1 MNEFNLDGIESI
13 RIVSAHGNLRVIGA
27 SAPPAAVLCAVEPR
41 VNREGTR
48 AEVSL
53 RSNAEVRLPAGV
65 AIEIVDCHGNL
76 ELEDFAPPVVLGR
89 VGGNLHARR
98 IGALVVRDRIG
109 GNATVETSGGFECE
123 QIGGSLVIDHA
134 QAFVRVRQIG
144 GKLEAEATGP
154 IEIDSIG
161 AKAVVRGA
169 SGSVSITKVGGRLRL
184 ENLAGDAAI
193 DRVGGHAT
201 VAGLRGNLDLGRV
214 GGALDLRG
222 PFPAGKIWHAMTG
235 GRIEL
240 ELDAEASLSVAA
252 SAGWG
257 RIRLYGIDEG
267 GLKRDGRSRVQGAIG
282 AERADS
288 ERTRLSLETRN
299 ADIIF
304 ARAGSREN
312 DCWPSGRRF
321 PGAFDELGEMLRA
334 EFGGEIPGFVNSIL
348 GAAGRIVARGGKFSS
363 DAMRDA
369 GGEASAEVARA
380 VEEFSRKLSDEIRRA
395 AQPGCGRTREDRRQ
409 VRDAIHA
416 AARKMSAAIR
426 EARHPAHRPA
436 GEPMNE
442 ERPHAAGPDSPPRPE
457 TAANSPRPGGTRPLD
472 PAAYQGD
479 IMKILQAV
487 KSGEIEPEEA
497 DEMITALMEAESA
510 ADNPSRA

>member
-13 RIVSAHGNLRVIGA
+13 RIISAHGNLRVVGA
-27 SAPPAAVLCAVEPR
+27 SHAPAAVLCAVEPR
-41 VNREGTR
+41 VNRDGAR
-48 AEVSL
+48 AEISL
-53 RSNAEVRLPAGV
+53 RSNAEVRIPPGIAL
-65 AIEIVDCHGNL
+65 EIVECHGNL
-76 ELEDFAPPVVLGR
+76 EIEDFAAPVVLGR
-89 VGGNLHARR
+89 AGGNLHARR
-98 IGALVVRDRIG
+98 IGALVIRDRIG
-109 GNATVETSGGFECE
+109 GSATVETSGGFECE
-123 QIGGSLVIDHA
+123 QIGGSLAIDHSP
-134 QAFVRVRQIG
+134 AFVRVRQIG

-169 SGSVSITKVGGRLRL
+169 SGSISIRRVGGRLRL
-184 ENLAGDAAI
+184 ENVAGDAAI

-201 VAGLRGNLDLGRV
+201 VAGVRGNLDLGRV

-222 PFPAGKIWHAMTG
+222 PYPSGKIWHAMTG

-267 GLKRDGRSRVQGAIG
+267 GLKRDGRSRVQGPIG
-282 AERADS
+282 AERADT

-304 ARAGSREN
+304 ARAGAHEGEYR
-312 DCWPSGRRF
+312 PSGRRF
-321 PGAFDELGEMLRA
+321 AGAFDELGEMLSE

-363 DAMRDA
+363 EAMRDA
-369 GGEASAEVARA
+369 AGEASAEVARA
-380 VEEFSRKLSDEIRRA
+380 VEEFSSKLNAEICRA
-395 AQPGCGRTREDRRQ
+395 AQPGCCRTRDERRQ
-409 VRDAIHA
+409 MRDAIHA
-416 AARKMSAAIR
+416 AARKMSTAIR
-426 EARHPAHRPA
+426 EARRAARHPAS
-436 GEPMNE
+436 EPVNE
-442 ERPHAAGPDSPPRPE
+442 ERPSAGAPDSPPHPE
-457 TAANSPRPGGTRPLD
+457 AAANSARPGATRPLD
-472 PAAYQGD
+472 PADYQGD

-497 DEMITALMEAESA
+497 DEMIAALMEAEGGQAS
-510 ADNPSRA
+510 S